1 MLCQKTLF
9 LISLACS
16 LLLVLSCSSEATP
29 APEPKRDNSI
39 APNNLK
45 EQASSTIA
53 KESLKPS
60 RPSYLPGPRAY
71 FGDIALKRNT
81 EATQVES
88 RPKSS
93 VVLVVIDALNAKH
106 LGVYGY
112 DRPTTPNLDNLAGRG
127 LLLNNHVSN
136 SSWTRPSFT
145 TIITGLPKSVHGVEL
160 GGRHLEMEITTL
172 AEHFRKAG
180 YRTAG
185 FVGNPLVREIWG
197 YGQGFQVYVDTKTLD
212 KAFPP
217 DAVLVDR
224 ALRWLKKVGDKPFF
238 CMLFLTGPHVP
249 YRPPTRHKNFLAEL
263 PKGAVIQYPFK
274 EYLKPLPKMDHA
286 RMVAAYDGDVAY
298 SDEQV
303 GRIVEFLERSGRIG
317 STSLLVTADHGEVFG
332 HDNCYVHAY
341 HMWEPALRVPF
352 VLYTKALPSGGIYD
366 DRPFTHVDIMPTLLD
381 LAGLPIPPLLTGVS
395 IVKALADVSVGR
407 DRILFSQFNAHGIRR
422 QAIRKGNMKL
432 IHHHK
437 VDLADLAGL
446 DKLHTKIPQPDP
458 RDLPSLAVKGERFE
472 LYDLSAD
479 PEEERN
485 IFDSHH
491 EDKKAK
497 EILDAL
503 TPYLSGKSVA
513 PALSDETLKAL
524 RAAGYIK

>member
-1 MLCQKTLF
+1 MLCIKTLS
-9 LISLACS
+9 LISVACS
-16 LLLVLSCSSEATP
+16 LLLALSCSSESTP
-29 APEPKRDNSI
+29 APGPKQENSI
-39 APNNLK
+39 ASKKP
-45 EQASSTIA
+45 EVHTPPTAA
-53 KESLKPS
+53 KESLKP
-60 RPSYLPGPRAY
+60 PSPDHLPGPRAY
-71 FGDIALKRNT
+71 FGEIALKRHT
-81 EATQVES
+81 EATQIES

-106 LGVYGY
+106 LGIYGY
-112 DRPTTPNLDNLAGRG
+112 DRPTTPNLDKLAGRG
-127 LLLNNHVSN
+127 LLLSNHVSN

-145 TIITGLPKSVHGVEL
+145 TIIAGLPKSVHGVEL
-160 GGRHLEMEITTL
+160 GGRRLEMEITTL
-172 AEHFRKAG
+172 AEHFKKAG

-197 YGQGFQVYVDTKTLD
+197 FGQGFQTYIDTKTLD

-217 DAVLVDR
+217 DSVLVDR
-224 ALRWLKKVGDKPFF
+224 ALRWLKKVGEKPFF
-238 CMLFLTGPHVP
+238 LMLFLTGPHVP
-249 YRPPTRHKNFLAEL
+249 YRPPTRHKNYLAEL
-263 PKGAVIQYPFK
+263 PKGPVIQYPFK

-303 GRIVEFLERSGRIG
+303 GRLVEFLESSGRI
-317 STSLLVTADHGEVFG
+317 SNTSLLITADHGEVFG
-332 HDNCYVHAY
+332 HNNCYVHAY

-352 VLYTKALPSGGIYD
+352 ILFTEALSSRGIYD
-366 DRPFTHVDIMPTLLD
+366 DRPFTHVDIVPTLLD

-395 IVKALADVSVGR
+395 IVKALADLNVGR

-422 QAIRKGNMKL
+422 QAIRKGSMKL
-432 IHHHK
+432 IHHHD

-458 RDLPSLAVKGERFE
+458 KDLPSLAVNGERFE

-479 PEEERN
+479 SKEERD
-485 IFDSHH
+485 IFDSHR
-491 EDKKAK
+491 EDKNTK
-497 EILDAL
+497 ELLDAL
-503 TPYLSGKSVA
+503 SPYLSGKSLT